1 MKAMHVVGLAFAL
14 QFVALPSAH
23 AQPVQPPPAAL
34 WNEIVAPQIA
44 PIIERAV
51 NAERD
56 GDMAAAIEAWQ
67 EANARGECVA
77 VGVELGL
84 ALLRAGRTVEGAR
97 QLRFALLFSPLP
109 QSPRRSE
116 DINEKLAEAKE
127 KVGTLLVRTTVDRAS
142 LEIDGVHRWE
152 YPSLVEIYVEPE
164 KPHKIVARRENY
176 WTNVST
182 VTVGAGELK
191 ELVVAMEPQVVHK
204 VVNLPTRVMANVGNQ
219 PVQEKESR
227 TLLYVSAA
235 GVGLSLAAGIVG
247 AGVWISGKER
257 NNPDMIT
264 AGTALFIGG
273 GIGLGLSIT
282 GLIIYNSTRPQPQPV
297 FTISPALSKNQVGLG
312 LSGTW

>member
-1 MKAMHVVGLAFAL
+1 M
-14 QFVALPSAH
+14 QFVAVPNAH
-23 AQPVQPPPAAL
+23 AQPVQPPPDAL
-34 WNEIVAPQIA
+34 WHEIVAPQIA

-51 NAERD
+51 KAERD

-97 QLRFALLFSPLP
+97 QLRYAVLFSPLP
-109 QSPRRSE
+109 HSPRPSE
-116 DINEKLAEAKE
+116 DINERLAEAKE

-152 YPSLVEIYVEPE
+152 YPGLAEIYVEPE

-191 ELVVAMEPQVVHK
+191 ELVIAMEPQVVHK

-227 TLLYVSAA
+227 TLLYVSAV
-235 GVGLSLAAGIVG
+235 GVGVSLAAGITGIYLVATTDKKSDPTSYA
-247 AGVWISGKER
+247 AGSG
-257 NNPDMIT
+257 
-264 AGTALFIGG
+264 LLIGG

-282 GLIIYNSTRPQPQPV
+282 GFMIYSATRPQPQPV
-297 FTISPALSKNQVGLG
+297 VTISPALSKNQVGLG